1 MAEASRLH
9 NKYTNAG
16 STTPHTDKSTF
27 QTGSPTAPLPCVKAI
42 LVSSDSSMSKV
53 ESSVFRA
60 IPIFI
65 SSAAALFSPD
75 TSGALSSPIAS
86 TSLTMASKGFLAAA
100 GTFPSASSSLSLR
113 PNDIKV
119 ILTYTPV
126 IQAVSLMFTC
136 HLLGA
141 EQLLLLSFSGYLQEL
156 RRPTLLAGS

>member
-75 TSGALSSPIAS
+75 TSGAVSSPIAS

-113 PNDIKV
+113 DRNDIKV
-119 ILTYTPV
+119 ILTLLLYLYSLPV
-126 IQAVSLMFTC
+126 IPWVPSN
-136 HLLGA
+136 
-141 EQLLLLSFSGYLQEL
+141 SFS
-156 RRPTLLAGS
+156 

>member
-75 TSGALSSPIAS
+75 TSGAVSSPIAS

-113 PNDIKV
+113 DRNYIKV
-119 ILTYTPV
+119 ILTLLLYLYSLPV
-126 IQAVSLMFTC
+126 IPWMPSN
-136 HLLGA
+136 
-141 EQLLLLSFSGYLQEL
+141 SFS
-156 RRPTLLAGS
+156 